1 MLEELR
7 FLVRISCC
15 HFSFDYYY
23 DATRHPRIV
32 RIYLINYEAILSL
45 FYLLTTSLSTSSMAM
60 AMASHPAS
68 SSSSSS
74 RWDVF
79 LSFRGEDTR
88 TNFTAHLYEALRRNG
103 ISTFMDTKLRSGDE
117 ISPALLKA
125 IEESETSIIVLSK
138 NYASS
143 GWCLD
148 ELKKILDC
156 RKTRGQ
162 RVLPLFYDVTPAE
175 VRHQTKTVKE
185 AFAQLEK
192 WYKDDEKKVNMW
204 KSALTQVANL
214 SGLTLENGYF

>member
-1 MLEELR
+1 
-7 FLVRISCC
+7 
-15 HFSFDYYY
+15 
-23 DATRHPRIV
+23 
-32 RIYLINYEAILSL
+32 
-45 FYLLTTSLSTSSMAM
+45 M

-88 TNFTAHLYEALRRNG
+88 TNFTAHLYRALGRNG
-103 ISTFMDTKLRSGDE
+103 INTFMDDKLRSGDD

-125 IEESETSIIVLSK
+125 IEESEISIIVLSK

-143 GWCLD
+143 RWCLH

-162 RVLPLFYDVTPAE
+162 QVLPLFYDVTPAE

-192 WYKDDEKKVNMW
+192 RYKDDDKKVNMW
-204 KSALTQVANL
+204 KSALTQVADL
-214 SGLTLENGYF
+214 SGMTLENRYF

>member
-1 MLEELR
+1 
-7 FLVRISCC
+7 
-15 HFSFDYYY
+15 
-23 DATRHPRIV
+23 
-32 RIYLINYEAILSL
+32 
-45 FYLLTTSLSTSSMAM
+45 
-60 AMASHPAS
+60 
-68 SSSSSS
+68 
-74 RWDVF
+74 
-79 LSFRGEDTR
+79 
-88 TNFTAHLYEALRRNG
+88 
-103 ISTFMDTKLRSGDE
+103 
-117 ISPALLKA
+117 
-125 IEESETSIIVLSK
+125 
-138 NYASS
+138 
-143 GWCLD
+143 LD

>member
-1 MLEELR
+1 
-7 FLVRISCC
+7 
-15 HFSFDYYY
+15 
-23 DATRHPRIV
+23 
-32 RIYLINYEAILSL
+32 
-45 FYLLTTSLSTSSMAM
+45 
-60 AMASHPAS
+60 MASHSASSS

-88 TNFTAHLYEALRRNG
+88 ANFTAHLYEALRRNG
-103 ISTFMDTKLRSGDE
+103 INTFMDTKLRSGDE

-125 IEESETSIIVLSK
+125 IEESEISIIVFSK

-143 GWCLD
+143 RWCLD
-148 ELKKILDC
+148 ELIKILDS
-156 RKTRGQ
+156 RKTRDQ

-192 WYKDDEKKVNMW
+192 RYKDDDKKVKMW

-214 SGLTLENGYF
+214 SGMTLENRYF